1 MSAHSK
7 LYAVRLEPVLPGPQV
22 VSEIDDPFVPQ
33 PDDLIV
39 NLHESR
45 EVVDAFLESLPN
57 IFAQNLS
64 AESAMG
70 PALQAA
76 FMVMNPLGGKLLL
89 FQSSVPSLGEPTGLM
104 LGRWPHV
111 LNLHHICQCGQ
122 GDNAYLG
129 RPNSNHRAGPP
140 PAGKGQHTAMKRGPL
155 GMTHRYGFCHSQP
168 PADTRCCGCD
178 GDARVQAWAK

>member
-1 MSAHSK
+1 M
-7 LYAVRLEPVLPGPQV
+7 
-22 VSEIDDPFVPQ
+22 PQ

-45 EVVDAFLESLPN
+45 QVVEAFLESLPN

-89 FQSSVPSLGEPTGLM
+89 FQSSVPSLGEPTGWTL
-104 LGRWPHV
+104 V
-111 LNLHHICQCGQ
+111 EF
-122 GDNAYLG
+122 
-129 RPNSNHRAGPP
+129 S
-140 PAGKGQHTAMKRGPL
+140 
-155 GMTHRYGFCHSQP
+155 
-168 PADTRCCGCD
+168 
-178 GDARVQAWAK
+178 